1 MSKWKYLIWVIIVT
15 GMPALFV
22 GCNSKKNIDS
32 SPVRP
37 SESEASKVIQESPE
51 KVTPPYEILKS
62 WRPNN
67 EPTGYGAEIL
77 LNMDYTEAEIISFVK
92 QLATGHDPVVIR
104 IFTSRNAYEQEQTG
118 NYGPAYKS
126 DYILFYV
133 KNTTGRGAY
142 RGFNEIRWMQEV
154 GKYSSKFG
162 LKTRM

>member
-1 MSKWKYLIWVIIVT
+1 MSKRKCLMLVLLVADL
-15 GMPALFV
+15 PVLFI
-22 GCNSKKNIDS
+22 GCNSEKSGDN
-32 SPVRP
+32 SPARP
-37 SESEASKVIQESPE
+37 SAIETSGVIHEFPE
-51 KVTPPYEILKS
+51 KVTPPYEILRS

-67 EPTGYGAEIL
+67 EAKGYGAEIL
-77 LNMDYTEAEIISFVK
+77 LNLDYSEAELISLVK

-162 LKTRM
+162 SKTRM